1 MDITNRIWIEY
12 DLIHKTL
19 DRHNLHQGNG
29 WILTDT
35 GFWIRPTENGIWS
48 TMFRIKATNT

>member
-19 DRHNLHQGNG
+19 DRHNLFYFFHQGNG

-35 GFWIRPTENGIWS
+35 GFWIRPTENGI
-48 TMFRIKATNT
+48 